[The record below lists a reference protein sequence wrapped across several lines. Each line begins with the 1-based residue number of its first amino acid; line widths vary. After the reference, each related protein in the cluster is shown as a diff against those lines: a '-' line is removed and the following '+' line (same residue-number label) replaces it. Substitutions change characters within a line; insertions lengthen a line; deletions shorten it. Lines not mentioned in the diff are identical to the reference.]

1 MSQYDMGKLGVVAP
15 LKCKEGDISIDT
27 INSAHGDIK
36 GPKVASPLAKGDWV
50 ELDGD
55 MTVKKLTTSGV
66 RLGRVANTPK
76 WETVEPTT
84 GYTQAQAVSADLL
97 REAGIETIFTKILT
111 VDVTGT
117 VAAGN
122 YLVDDSTTAG
132 NFKQSASSG
141 TTASD
146 VIALTEKD
154 SNNQVIAG
162 FK

>member
-1 MSQYDMGKLGVVAP
+1 MGKLGVVCP
-15 LKCKEGDISIDT
+15 FKCKEGDISIDT
-27 INSAHGDIK
+27 INSAHGDII
-36 GPKVASPLAKGDWV
+36 GPKVASPFKKGDWV

-55 MTVKKLTTSGV
+55 MTVKPLTTSGV
-66 RLGRVANTPK
+66 RLGYVANNPK
-76 WETVEPTT
+76 WEPVEPTT
-84 GYTQAQAVSADLL
+84 AMNQSAAVSAGAL

-117 VAAGN
+117 VNAGN
-122 YLVDDSTTAG
+122 YLVDDTTTAG

-146 VIALTEKD
+146 VIALTAKD

>member
-1 MSQYDMGKLGVVAP
+1 MSEYNMGKLGAVCP
-15 LKCKEGDISIDT
+15 FKCKEGDISIDT
-27 INSAHGDIK
+27 INSAHGDII

-55 MTVKKLTTSGV
+55 MTVKALTTSGV
-66 RLGRVANTPK
+66 RLGFVANTPK
-76 WETVEPTT
+76 WDVDPTT
-84 GYTQAQAVSADLL
+84 AMNQSAAVSAGAL
-97 REAGIETIFTKILT
+97 REAGIETIFTKIMT

-117 VAAGN
+117 VNAGN
-122 YLVDDSTTAG
+122 YLVDDTTTAG

-141 TTASD
+141 ATESD
-146 VIALTEKD
+146 VIALTAKD